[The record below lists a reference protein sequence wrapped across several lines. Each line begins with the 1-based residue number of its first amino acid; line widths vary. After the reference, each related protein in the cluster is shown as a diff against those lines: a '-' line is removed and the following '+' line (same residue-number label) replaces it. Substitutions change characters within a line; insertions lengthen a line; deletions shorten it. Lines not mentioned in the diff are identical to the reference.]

1 MASPPALPRGQAT
14 AAGHR
19 PQPYPRPYPLHP
31 PASSQAAEG
40 PAAPRWF
47 AAARRHSL
55 APPGSPGALRPAGG
69 PGWAGPG
76 RAALPAAPA
85 GCLKGGGS
93 HRERCGVRGGGAGA
107 ASPAAATGALSGGW
121 AISCLSCRLQCVWAA
136 LPTPARP
143 FSPMGW
149 RSSSAETNPEVRSP
163 RLGRRRV
170 QSAPMGMEGE
180 LGKPARR
187 SSRRDE
193 DLLWATVSCGDL
205 GDHERGAGLA
215 GPARSRGP

>member
-1 MASPPALPRGQAT
+1 MRGFARGVCPSCPRSIPQPGAEAAARREHGTAMGSAPEGTELTHRRGQSAALGVMASPPALPRGQAR

-19 PQPYPRPYPLHP
+19 PQPYPLQP

-40 PAAPRWF
+40 PAAPRSF

-93 HRERCGVRGGGAGA
+93 HRGAVR
-107 ASPAAATGALSGGW
+107 
-121 AISCLSCRLQCVWAA
+121 RV
-136 LPTPARP
+136 RRR
-143 FSPMGW
+143 GW
-149 RSSSAETNPEVRSP
+149 RRISGSS
-163 RLGRRRV
+163 
-170 QSAPMGMEGE
+170 
-180 LGKPARR
+180 
-187 SSRRDE
+187 SSRRPE
-193 DLLWATVSCGDL
+193 RWL
-205 GDHERGAGLA
+205 GYKL
-215 GPARSRGP
+215 PFL